1 MNITV
6 TVDEVT
12 LSTVVAEAVGY
23 DEDGDLVVQGD
34 KTVAHLVAEQI
45 VERLTRDDRW
55 PTLREQVT
63 ELRKDEIRA
72 AVRPAIDEA
81 LNRPIFKTNQ
91 YGERTSSETTLS
103 ELISDETRKSLTEPA
118 NRYQSS
124 DGTVLQHAIRAE
136 VKRVV
141 AEQIGETVQK
151 LAAEAVAE
159 LTAAA
164 KGELAAAISA
174 ARDNTPNDEGD
185 ETP

>member
-6 TVDEVT
+6 SVDEIT

-55 PTLREQVT
+55 PSLRDQVT
-63 ELRKDEIRA
+63 EIRKDEIRA

-81 LNRPIFKTNQ
+81 LTRPIFKTNQ

-118 NRYQSS
+118 NRYQSQ
-124 DGTVLQHAIRAE
+124 DGTVLQQAIRAE

-141 AEQIGETVQK
+141 AEQIGETVRK

-174 ARDNTPNDEGD
+174 VRHDTPHDEGD
-185 ETP
+185 NEQ